1 MTPTKNEI
9 VLTKLIEYIND
20 YNGIDIRSRNRETHY
35 VFCRAVYFKVAIRF
49 VPATLTKIA
58 AEVGR
63 HHATA
68 IHARSLFDEITNYS
82 KYDKMYNNVCEYMS
96 FIEERSILDKKKG
109 DEIEMEFLM
118 NKIKAIEKLLDEKN
132 ILLSSH
138 KTLVDNSELEEHE
151 IQYRGLPNEKK
162 YIFKERVNAILKMI

>member
-49 VPATLTKIA
+49 VPATLTTIA
-58 AEVGR
+58 AAVGR

-68 IHARSLFDEITNYS
+68 IHARSLFDEITSYS

-109 DEIEMEFLM
+109 DEIEIEFLM
-118 NKIKAIEKLLDEKN
+118 NKIKAIENLLDEKN

-151 IQYRGLPNEKK
+151 IKYRGLPSEKK